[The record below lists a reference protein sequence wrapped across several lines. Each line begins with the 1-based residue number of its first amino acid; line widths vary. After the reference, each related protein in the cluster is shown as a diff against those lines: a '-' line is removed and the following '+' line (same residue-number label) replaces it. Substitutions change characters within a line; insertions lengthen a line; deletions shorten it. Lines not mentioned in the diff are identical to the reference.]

1 MFGSEHRVRDQEE
14 LRQALAELL
23 PRLRRF
29 GRAMTGSVSEG
40 DDLAQAACE
49 RALKRL
55 AQLRVE
61 TRLDSWMYT
70 MMRRMW
76 IDEMRSRRI
85 RQHEPIDAA
94 EEVIGEEVRR
104 LPRAGSLSRRYGEP
118 LPNYLTSN
126 ARC

>member
-1 MFGSEHRVRDQEE
+1 
-14 LRQALAELL
+14 
-23 PRLRRF
+23 
-29 GRAMTGSVSEG
+29 MTGSVSEG

-94 EEVIGEEVRR
+94 RGDWRGR
-104 LPRAGSLSRRYGEP
+104 
-118 LPNYLTSN
+118 
-126 ARC
+126 

>member
-1 MFGSEHRVRDQEE
+1 MFGSEHRVREQEE
-14 LRQALAELL
+14 LRLALAELL

-55 AQLRVE
+55 VQLRVE
-61 TRLDSWMYT
+61 ARLDSWMYT

-76 IDEMRSRRI
+76 IGEVRARRI
-85 RQHEPIDAA
+85 RQHEPIGAA
-94 EEVIGEEVRR
+94 KGVGGGEGG
-104 LPRAGSLSRRYGEP
+104 AGSGGPASSLGGR
-118 LPNYLTSN
+118 
-126 ARC
+126 A